1 MADHVYFRTSI
12 PGRLAVRYVDAIFS
26 IAWSLQDE
34 QQFRQNIHQSAMEV
48 NRQPPL
54 VLPGITV
61 YAYEDKKECVK
72 LKHQLD
78 DMMPLEN
85 ARNNYLKSLT

>member
-1 MADHVYFRTSI
+1 
-12 PGRLAVRYVDAIFS
+12 
-26 IAWSLQDE
+26 
-34 QQFRQNIHQSAMEV
+34 MEV

-61 YAYEDKKECVK
+61 YAYEDKKERVK

>member
-1 MADHVYFRTSI
+1 MTFKHPNMADHVYFRTSI
-12 PGRLAVRYVDAIFS
+12 PGRDLAVRYVDDIFS

-61 YAYEDKKECVK
+61 YAYEDKKECV
-72 LKHQLD
+72 Q
-78 DMMPLEN
+78 
-85 ARNNYLKSLT
+85 T

>member
-1 MADHVYFRTSI
+1 MTFKHPNMADHVYFRTFI
-12 PGRLAVRYVDAIFS
+12 PGRDLAVRYVDTIFS

-61 YAYEDKKECVK
+61 YAYEDKKEYV
-72 LKHQLD
+72 Q
-78 DMMPLEN
+78 
-85 ARNNYLKSLT
+85 T